1 MRLELDNK
9 SVELIL
15 NILIVSDPLKLYVT
29 RLVEEIKKQASQQVI
44 VNDPNN
50 LDKQEEVK
58 FVLKK

>member
-15 NILIVSDPLKLYVT
+15 NILIVSDPLKLYVP
-29 RLVEEIKKQASQQVI
+29 RLIEEIKKQASQQVI